1 MNQTISIYDGSL
13 HWFTACTTP
22 CSITYTEAVKILTA
36 AHEKERFQFEPK
48 VPEALVRGSYTL
60 LAINSCIQDFK
71 IYAHLDFTNQWHT
84 LELNASHETK
94 QSNYFTFECKKAD
107 PSYKYLCPMQWGS
120 DLQSE
125 HERYLVSHG
134 GQLPM
139 FVTHFPATIKPFYAK
154 ATDDGSDTVRKCI

>member
-60 LAINSCIQDFK
+60 QAINSCIQDFK

-84 LELNASHETK
+84 LWSSMHHMKLSNQIISLLNARKLTPHISIFVPCSGVQTFRVSMNGTWCPTAASCQCLSH
-94 QSNYFTFECKKAD
+94 TF
-107 PSYKYLCPMQWGS
+107 
-120 DLQSE
+120 
-125 HERYLVSHG
+125 
-134 GQLPM
+134 QLPSNHSM
-139 FVTHFPATIKPFYAK
+139 PRPQMTAVTQ
-154 ATDDGSDTVRKCI
+154 